1 MIPLLVPFHPSKMT
15 VLRRN
20 MRNNQTGDGNSSLY
34 SASNADDDA
43 SEDEGFNEQPHK
55 IINR

>member
-1 MIPLLVPFHPSKMT
+1 
-15 VLRRN
+15 